1 MCKIVPRYPHDSS
14 ESWLRNSLL
23 VSRDVVILWQ
33 FRLTRL
39 TVKLDLR
46 YKTFKFL
53 NTYFL
58 ASSSSSSSAC
68 SRERTFGSRLRPRVR
83 SLGVWPRVRCGDGD
97 RRRWT
102 TPTEDDRL
110 RGKVRKRSGVEFW
123 SQKFR
128 FKRVLRRLQYYNCG
142 LKLIV
147 LQFTAVVLTWIT
159 ITLWN
164 GLITKNLT
172 LQQYLQIFK
181 KIQFRKSRF
190 QILKLKSFFSSIHFR
205 NYLNVSLRIF
215 SSFF

>member
-1 MCKIVPRYPHDSS
+1 MARITVT
-14 ESWLRNSLL
+14 
-23 VSRDVVILWQ
+23 IL
-33 FRLTRL
+33 
-39 TVKLDLR
+39 K
-46 YKTFKFL
+46 
-53 NTYFL
+53 TYFL

-68 SRERTFGSRLRPRVR
+68 SRERTLGSRLRPRVR
-83 SLGVWPRVRCGDGD
+83 SFGVWPRVRCGDGD

-128 FKRVLRRLQYYNCG
+128 FKIVLRRLQYYNCG

-147 LQFTAVVLTWIT
+147 LQFTAVVLT

-181 KIQFRKSRF
+181 KNTI
-190 QILKLKSFFSSIHFR
+190 
-205 NYLNVSLRIF
+205 
-215 SSFF
+215 

>member
-46 YKTFKFL
+46 FKTFKFL

-123 SQKFR
+123 SQKFC
-128 FKRVLRRLQYYNCG
+128 FKRVLRLLQYYNCSRTS
-142 LKLIV
+142 LYKL
-147 LQFTAVVLTWIT
+147 
-159 ITLWN
+159 
-164 GLITKNLT
+164 
-172 LQQYLQIFK
+172 
-181 KIQFRKSRF
+181 
-190 QILKLKSFFSSIHFR
+190 QILKIKYNFENRDFKFFSWIFFPIQSR
-205 NYLNVSLRIF
+205 NCLNVNLWTLGSVLLRINQRF
-215 SSFF
+215 TNRSLTVTVFQFFIPPGIKK